1 MIIKK
6 IYIYICCFMIA
17 WMSCKDPIKK
27 PDDRSQIEVVKHQTQ
42 ENPLFIGYLYSFSE
56 DIDNAQ
62 FFCSARLK
70 KDAQD
75 KYVDIETEAIK
86 NKISQIDEYSIRYAV
101 LESHSKEYFETDKE
115 IWIYNVHSKLIAK
128 GKFVRH
134 ELYDQNI
141 ESELIS
147 VYDLNFLDPTNN
159 LLNIPFYYANIPAKR
174 LNEVKWKNNPVLNE
188 NEKGLISPN
197 EFTQRVDKSESKVFQ
212 YSYCGETFTF
222 YSDGN
227 IYGFLNDE
235 LTKIVFKEENA
246 MIYDM
251 TSTAFIQNGKPVFLL
266 SCGQPETDYF
276 YNYALVWNGK
286 LYQPI

>member
-1 MIIKK
+1 
-6 IYIYICCFMIA
+6 
-17 WMSCKDPIKK
+17 MSCKDPKN
-27 PDDRSQIEVVKHQTQ
+27 RTEVKLVKHQTQ
-42 ENPLFIGYLYSFSE
+42 ENPCYGYLIIRRY
-56 DIDNAQ
+56 DNAS
-62 FFCSARLK
+62 FCA
-70 KDAQD
+70 D
-75 KYVDIETEAIK
+75 KERA
-86 NKISQIDEYSIRYAV
+86 KISMGHRNEDSQIDEYSIRYAV

-141 ESELIS
+141 ELELIS

-222 YSDGN
+222 
-227 IYGFLNDE
+227 
-235 LTKIVFKEENA
+235 
-246 MIYDM
+246 
-251 TSTAFIQNGKPVFLL
+251 
-266 SCGQPETDYF
+266 
-276 YNYALVWNGK
+276 
-286 LYQPI
+286 